1 MMRKIYNKIKQK
13 QVIEYLLWKL
23 GLKTLLKNI
32 TKNYWKAGKNYEW
45 IYYLFEDEK
54 NLEEKKKTGFFS
66 MLSNLMSSSEKEK
79 KNEADVSVTPEKKQK
94 IKKQKTDPNLF
105 LFNDVVD
112 NNSSIN
118 EDNSLEEIST
128 ISDDGQDSALDED
141 IDTPSY
147 LRKGTGH

>member
-54 NLEEKKKTGFFS
+54 NLEEK
-66 MLSNLMSSSEKEK
+66 
-79 KNEADVSVTPEKKQK
+79 
-94 IKKQKTDPNLF
+94 
-105 LFNDVVD
+105 
-112 NNSSIN
+112 SIV
-118 EDNSLEEIST
+118 EVGS
-128 ISDDGQDSALDED
+128 
-141 IDTPSY
+141 
-147 LRKGTGH
+147 